1 MSITR
6 LFCALYVEN
15 EMFWKNHMSDFSQL
29 AVVLNLQIIFLITL
43 YESNLT
49 NHIHSTPLL
58 FYSVENIDHNN

>member
-1 MSITR
+1 MS
-6 LFCALYVEN
+6 EN
-15 EMFWKNHMSDFSQL
+15 TVSDFSQL